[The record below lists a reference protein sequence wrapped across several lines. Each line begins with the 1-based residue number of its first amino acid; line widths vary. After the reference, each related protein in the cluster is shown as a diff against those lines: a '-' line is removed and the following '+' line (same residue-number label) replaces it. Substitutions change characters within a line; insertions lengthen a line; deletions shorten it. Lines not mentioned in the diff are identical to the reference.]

1 MESMSKDELVL
12 LCCLLIVFSIGVFGL
27 MLREKRKSRIEF
39 ISDHENRS
47 SAFVCLQQKAAF
59 LQEICFRD
67 TIADSSCLP
76 VDTVLTSVMP
86 GDQESISEA
95 RESQSLPI
103 ATVNINTSD
112 VRTLETLPGIGPVI
126 AQRIIDYRNEHGP
139 FSRKQDIQNVRG
151 IGPAKYSKIE
161 SLITL

>member
-1 MESMSKDELVL
+1 MESLSKDELAL
-12 LCCLLIVFSIGVFGL
+12 LCCLLIVFSIGIFGL
-27 MLREKRKSRIEF
+27 MIREKRKSRLEF
-39 ISDHENRS
+39 ISEHENGS
-47 SAFVCLQQKAAF
+47 SAFIFLQEKTAF

-67 TIADSSCLP
+67 TIVDSSCLP
-76 VDTVLTSVMP
+76 VDTVLTSVMS
-86 GDQESISEA
+86 GEQESIPEA
-95 RESQSLPI
+95 RENQSAPL
-103 ATVNINTSD
+103 ATVNINSSD
-112 VRTLETLPGIGPVI
+112 ARMLETLPGIGPVI